1 MDTLALL
8 SSDQLAMRD
17 MVRRFAREKI
27 GPRAAE
33 IDRTGEFPRDV
44 YKAMAELGL
53 FGLTLPVEAG
63 GSSADIV
70 TYALVHEELARV
82 SGTAANLQAASEP
95 AIMLNDHAPAAL
107 RERYL
112 DGVLDGSIVPA
123 FALTEP
129 AAGSDARGLRAS
141 AIRKGDR
148 YIVNGAKQFT
158 TFAAV
163 ADFIVVLAITDPS
176 KDRGNVSAILVETST
191 PGVQVA
197 KAEDLVGVRGTA
209 TASVHFDNCAVPIG
223 NLIGKEGEGLR
234 LGLNQ
239 INKGRIAVA
248 AMAVGLAQGA
258 YDLAIAYAHERVQ
271 FGKPIFE
278 FQAVQFKLAQ
288 MATRIDAARLL
299 YLTAAQLEDRGTGSN
314 RLASEAKLFASETAA
329 WVTEEA
335 LQVFGGYG
343 YTRTN
348 AVERYWRDAKITQI
362 YEGTTNIQH
371 MVIARILSKEHR
383 EQGAA

>member
-8 SSDQLAMRD
+8 SNNQVAMRD
-17 MVRRFAREKI
+17 TVRRFSRKKI

-33 IDRTGEFPRDV
+33 IDRSGEFPRDV
-44 YKAMAELGL
+44 YEAMAELGL

-70 TYALVHEELARV
+70 TYALVHEELAQV
-82 SGTAANLQAASEP
+82 SGTAANLQAASES
-95 AIMLNDHAPAAL
+95 AILLNDHAPATL

-112 DGVLDGSIVPA
+112 PGVLDGSIVPA

-129 AAGSDARGLRAS
+129 TAGSDARGLRAR
-141 AIRKGDR
+141 AVRDGDR
-148 YIVNGAKQFT
+148 YVINGAKQFT

-163 ADFIVVLAITDPS
+163 ADFIVVLAITDPT
-176 KDRGNVSAILVETST
+176 KDRGHISAILVEAST

-209 TASVHFDNCAVPIG
+209 TASVYFDNCAVPVE

-258 YDLAIAYAHERVQ
+258 HDLALAYAHERMQ

-314 RLASEAKLFASETAA
+314 RLTSEAKLYASETAA

-343 YTRTN
+343 YTRSN
-348 AVERYWRDAKITQI
+348 PVERYWRDAKITQI

-371 MVIARILSKEHR
+371 IVIARILSKEHR
-383 EQGAA
+383 ERSVV